1 MKNLISFWIIV
12 TIIFANACTE
22 SGIDN
27 GGLNGS
33 KIKLSTRQVEVN
45 FEGMIEHK
53 ITVNS
58 PCSWEAESKNDWL
71 KVITKQG
78 VAGAKELSFYAN
90 NNYDL
95 EKREGT
101 IIVTN
106 RDYGYINELYVTQKG
121 FIPYIKCPETIAFDA
136 KGGYQIIS
144 ITANCSWDYSDNASW
159 FSLSHTDNG
168 LQVTASEYTSI
179 NERTAEITLSN
190 SKYNIEKII
199 KVTQK
204 AFEPRLEIDKTEL
217 NFDVNGGSMTVFV
230 TTNAE
235 FNISSHPSWFS
246 CQIRSNRVTFTASA
260 SDVTT
265 ERTAEVKI
273 YLTNYNLSES
283 IKVTQKKFVP
293 EFEVKTVEL
302 EFEADGGMQTIPI
315 NTNFDYNVSIS
326 ESWLS
331 YERTSSGIKLTATA
345 NIDEQDRSADVK
357 IYNNTYN
364 KSATVKVTQKKF
376 VPEFEVKTVELEF
389 EADGGM
395 QTIPINTNFDYNVS
409 ISESWLSYERT
420 SSGIKLTATANIDE
434 QDRSADVKI
443 YNNTYNKSATVKVTQ
458 KKFVPEFEVED
469 INTLEFDFLGIDR
482 IITVSSNIDYNFK
495 SNVDWISC
503 SKVDQGIKISVS
515 LYTDIEDN
523 RVGEIVIYSDQYHT
537 PSKAITITQTALPK
551 ANVILY
557 TTANADIVSV
567 EDEDLGALIIS
578 NKYENRQ
585 GIIKCKSEIKSIGMY
600 AFNSTDIRTIVLPE
614 NLQSIEYQAFYHC
627 NDLIEIVIPDNT
639 ISIGI
644 DAFRYCYGLKSVTLG
659 RNISSIKSRAFNDC
673 WYIESVYCKSL
684 IPPTLADDSLL
695 PSYVRIYVPKESIDE
710 YKSATIWAEHANDI
724 IGYDFEE

>member
-376 VPEFEVKTVELEF
+376 VPEFEV
-389 EADGGM
+389 
-395 QTIPINTNFDYNVS
+395 
-409 ISESWLSYERT
+409 
-420 SSGIKLTATANIDE
+420 
-434 QDRSADVKI
+434 
-443 YNNTYNKSATVKVTQ
+443 
-458 KKFVPEFEVED
+458 ED